1 MSLKRFK
8 RSSSTNSSP
17 ANSSSANSSPAK
29 LITALAGV
37 FGALALP
44 YVVQANTSTTSG
56 PVAAILTAPT
66 STFREVVQVL
76 KDQVDQPSVQL
87 EGGEALR
94 EWNGYRAG
102 QLPQYEFSSASI
114 FSRSVSLQQDATRTL
129 TDRNDVY
136 DYLPKKLHP
145 MGVCGWGTWEIDR
158 DLGYSGLFRAG
169 SKALFVGRISVAMG
183 EAAREDS
190 RGFGFAGKVFP
201 TQNPDER
208 VTSANFF
215 TVDVLMGQADQ
226 SFLTTSTTNEPE
238 TGFRLSVLWLGLRI
252 ARALSSVE
260 ENPGFRPLTQL
271 AEAGVS
277 GGAIRQPKF
286 IRLRPIED
294 TLLNSESD
302 FRNEVLRGVR
312 DNQGLKFD
320 IHVSDVSSDRNDE
333 SHWQRIGRIKLA
345 DAAVSFGCD
354 RRLHFSHPRLR

>member
-1 MSLKRFK
+1 MPTSQF
-8 RSSSTNSSP
+8 P
-17 ANSSSANSSPAK
+17 ALATRPAIRPAIHTATATRAAIRPA
-29 LITALAGV
+29 ITAAITATI
-37 FGALALP
+37 ALALSMS
-44 YVVQANTSTTSG
+44 ASAEATT
-56 PVAAILTAPT
+56 A
-66 STFREVVQVL
+66 STFREVVQIL
-76 KDQVDQPSVQL
+76 KDQAPPPIATL
-87 EGGEALR
+87 AGGNALR
-94 EWNGYRAG
+94 EWNTYRAG
-102 QLPQYEFSSASI
+102 QLPQYDFSSTSI
-114 FSRSVSLQQDATRTL
+114 FQRSVSLEQDAARTL

-145 MGVCGWGTWEIDR
+145 NGVCGWGTWEIDR

-183 EAAREDS
+183 ETARADS

-215 TVDVLMGQADQ
+215 TVDVLMGQEDQ
-226 SFLTTSTTNEPE
+226 SFLMTSTTNEPE

-260 ENPGFRPLTQL
+260 ENPGFRPLTQV
-271 AEAGVS
+271 AEVGEPTGQV
-277 GGAIRQPKF
+277 RQPKY
-286 IRLRPIED
+286 IRLKPIED

-302 FRNEVLRGVR
+302 FRNEVLRGIQ

-320 IHVSDVSSDRNDE
+320 IHVSDVSADRNDE
-333 SHWQRIGRIKLA
+333 SHWRRIGRIKMA

>member
-1 MSLKRFK
+1 M
-8 RSSSTNSSP
+8 
-17 ANSSSANSSPAK
+17 SANSPQKLTKTNHIQRIAK
-29 LITALAGV
+29 LAIGV
-37 FGALALP
+37 GLLALP
-44 YVVQANTSTTSG
+44 LTSTANPGATILPAEALSASTS
-56 PVAAILTAPT
+56 
-66 STFREVVQVL
+66 SFREVVQIL
-76 KDQVDQPSVQL
+76 KDQAPAPAASL
-87 EGGEALR
+87 ANGEALR
-94 EWNGYRAG
+94 EWSTYRAG
-102 QLPQYEFSSASI
+102 HLPQYDFSTASI
-114 FSRSVSLQQDATRTL
+114 FQRSVSLQQDATRTL

-158 DLGYSGLFRAG
+158 DLGYSGLFRQG
-169 SKALFVGRISVAMG
+169 TQALFVGRISVAMG

-201 TQNPDER
+201 TQDPDAR

-238 TGFRLSVLWLGLRI
+238 TGFRISVLWLGLKI

-271 AEAGVS
+271 AEAGAAS
-277 GGAIRQPKF
+277 GQVRQPKY
-286 IRLRPIED
+286 IRLQPIED
-294 TLLNSESD
+294 NLLNSESD
-302 FRNEVLRGVR
+302 FRNEVLRGVQ
-312 DNQGLKFD
+312 DNRGLKFD
-320 IHVSDVSSDRNDE
+320 IHVSDVSSDRHEE
-333 SHWQRIGRIKLA
+333 SHWTRVGRIRLA